1 MRTTVLLVALTSLS
15 GCEIIENT
23 KDLIGDLTNP
33 LVTQALV
40 LGVTPPDSGDVTIP
54 AEFADGAGATVF
66 LADAADVGDMASAP
80 VEGADVALQ
89 EQAFSAGA
97 PGAYLLEPG
106 ALSYASGQTW
116 TLTVGIGDSTAT
128 ADIELP
134 GAASFDVPAAH
145 PPGSD
150 LVIDL
155 TGQEFDG
162 ALIVVVNQD
171 GDLVYDNRPEDIM
184 GLYEL
189 TRGDPVGAETI
200 PGDTFSAQGAYA
212 IGVAGIKTTTGR
224 EALESMNTVLST
236 MMAGNMVFE
245 PMAVVAQQ

>member
-1 MRTTVLLVALTSLS
+1 MRTTVLFVALAPLA
-15 GCEIIENT
+15 GCDLIENG

-40 LGVTPPDSGDVTIP
+40 LGVTPPSSGDITVP
-54 AEFADGAGATVF
+54 AEFADGVGATVF
-66 LADAADVGDMASAP
+66 LADAADVADMENAP
-80 VEGADVALQ
+80 IQGAQVSLDGRTFT
-89 EQAFSAGA
+89 EGA
-97 PGAYLLEPG
+97 PGAYVLEPG
-106 ALSYASGQTW
+106 ATTYVAGAIWSLS
-116 TLTVGIGDSTAT
+116 VGIGDSTAT
-128 ADIELP
+128 ADIQLP
-134 GAASFDVPAAH
+134 APASFDVPTAH
-145 PPGSD
+145 PVGTD
-150 LVIDL
+150 LTIDL

-189 TRGDPVGAETI
+189 TRGESVGAEVI
-200 PGDTFSAQGAYA
+200 PGDTFSAEGGYA

-224 EALESMNTVLST
+224 DALESMNTVLST

-245 PMAVVAQQ
+245 PMAAVSQQ